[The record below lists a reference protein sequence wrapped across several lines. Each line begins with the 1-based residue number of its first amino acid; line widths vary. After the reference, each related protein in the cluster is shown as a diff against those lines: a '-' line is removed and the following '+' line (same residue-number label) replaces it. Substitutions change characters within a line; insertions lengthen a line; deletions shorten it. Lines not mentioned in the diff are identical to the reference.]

1 MDGPVV
7 GVVKAGLSITTNTA
21 NELVDVSKKVCVADS
36 AVYVPAG
43 FTSLNSTGMDS
54 DRGGPIA
61 HRTPWRHDGLGL
73 RTVDLETPRALLLGF
88 EAADLDRGDCCWVFK
103 NHSGVVGGRDERWLE
118 RPTQP

>member
-1 MDGPVV
+1 M
-7 GVVKAGLSITTNTA
+7 
-21 NELVDVSKKVCVADS
+21 CVADS

-88 EAADLDRGDCCWVFK
+88 EAADLDRGDCCRVFK
-103 NHSGVVGGRDERWLE
+103 NHSGVVYKGSIGKPLGSEEGMNGGWNA
-118 RPTQP
+118 QHSHSQI